1 MLMAAH
7 NIPIYRATLDIDII
21 PFGAIS
27 DKNHLIEWPSQET
40 VMHVIGFEETYK
52 HAQIVRL
59 RSKPVLD
66 VKLVTL
72 PGLAVMKIFSWN
84 DKYPKRKKDATDL
97 FLVIRY
103 YSDAGN
109 FERIPDERII
119 NYLTPLY
126 PKPDIDGSQRED

>member
-1 MLMAAH
+1 M
-7 NIPIYRATLDIDII
+7 
-21 PFGAIS
+21 
-27 DKNHLIEWPSQET
+27 
-40 VMHVIGFEETYK
+40 
-52 HAQIVRL
+52 RL